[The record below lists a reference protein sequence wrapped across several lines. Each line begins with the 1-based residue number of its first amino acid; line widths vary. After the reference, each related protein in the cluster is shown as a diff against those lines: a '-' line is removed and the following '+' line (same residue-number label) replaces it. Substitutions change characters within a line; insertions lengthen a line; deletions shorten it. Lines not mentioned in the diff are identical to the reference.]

1 MRLINVVLIY
11 ICLYACQPAD
21 QYLVYNGEAQGT
33 TFSIKYR
40 SSHGEN
46 FEPEIDS
53 ILELMDILFSGYISN
68 SQVSE
73 LNSSAKGILMDYR
86 FKDLWEKCW
95 ELNIKSDGLF
105 DPTLAPLFEAYKE
118 LNKDHFDSNLIFR
131 SLDNTGMQLFSII
144 GDSLVKKK
152 VSAKLDFDGVAQGYS
167 VDIIR
172 DFLLKNG
179 ISDLLIELGGEVYAI
194 GNNDK
199 GENWIIGIDKPVK
212 GEREL
217 IAKIKLDGRSMATSG
232 NYRKFREIGGK
243 KVGHIINP
251 KTGFPAYTNVLSV
264 TVISKDCYYADAM
277 ATAFMNLNS
286 EEIRTFDND
295 NDEISVV
302 IIELTRG
309 DTTLY
314 MSPELDDKISY

>member
-1 MRLINVVLIY
+1 MKLISVALICVY
-11 ICLYACQPAD
+11 LFACMPTD
-21 QYLVYNGEAQGT
+21 QYLVYYGEAQGT

-53 ILELMDILFSGYISN
+53 ILELMDMLFSGYISN

-73 LNSSAKGILMDYR
+73 LNNSTKGILMDYR

-105 DPTLAPLFEAYKE
+105 DPTLAPLFETYKKM
-118 LNKDHFDSNLIFR
+118 NKDLFDSNLIFR
-131 SLDNTGMQLFSII
+131 SLENTGMQLFSIK
-144 GDSLVKKK
+144 GDSLVKKNAAAR
-152 VSAKLDFDGVAQGYS
+152 VDFDGVAQGYS
-167 VDIIR
+167 VDVIR
-172 DFLLKNG
+172 DYLLKNG
-179 ISDLLIELGGEVYAI
+179 ISDLLVELGGEVYAI
-194 GNNDK
+194 GKNDK
-199 GENWIIGIDKPVK
+199 GESWTIGIDKPVF

-217 IAKIKLDGRSMATSG
+217 IAKIKPDGLAMATSG
-232 NYRKFREIGGK
+232 NYRKFREIAGK

-264 TVISKDCYYADAM
+264 SVFSKDCYYADAL
-277 ATAFMNLNS
+277 ATSLMNLNS
-286 EEIRTFDND
+286 DEIRTFDND
-295 NDEISVV
+295 NDDIGVI
-302 IIELTRG
+302 IIELTNG

-314 MSPELDDKISY
+314 VSPELGDKISY